1 MKSAP
6 RMTRVNALLKRE
18 IADSIEKYVEHR
30 KDCLISVTEVNT
42 TPDLRQ
48 AKVHI
53 SILASNNDVKKE
65 VMHKL
70 QSKRTLIQQQ
80 ISSHITLKYT
90 PVLEF
95 KYDKRIENGDKVL
108 ALLNELD
115 NDKEIQPEHCMK
127 NQDKL
132 KGQETG

>member
-18 IADSIEKYVEHR
+18 IADLIEKCIEHR
-30 KDCLISVTEVNT
+30 KDCLLSVTEVDT

-53 SILASNNDVKKE
+53 SILADSSDVKKD
-65 VMHKL
+65 VMRKL
-70 QSKRTLIQQQ
+70 KSKRKFIQQQ
-80 ISSHITLKYT
+80 VSHHVTLKYT
-90 PVLEF
+90 PVLDF
-95 KYDKRIENGDKVL
+95 QYDSRVEDGDKVL

-115 NDKEIQPEHCMK
+115 ND
-127 NQDKL
+127 
-132 KGQETG
+132 